1 MPLRTKDGIVYTSH
15 ASKSSKV
22 SLKLFE
28 AHTSVLVPF
37 MALPV
42 FPFMITLKIALVVVL
57 VLVLLERRGWTLPL
71 ALKRMRTRLAG
82 RYRSIKT
89 RRQTLRRIKLN

>member
-15 ASKSSKV
+15 ASKASKV

-42 FPFMITLKIALVVVL
+42 FPFMITLKIALAVVL

-71 ALKRMRTRLAG
+71 AMKRMRTRLAG